1 MAPKS
6 AQNCLFRSSCIKF
19 WSKTI
24 LLTTTMTAIPHDSLV
39 RNLRPFPTMFD
50 GQNRTADLYVPT
62 NISMPLPVVLMLHG
76 AGGDSVK
83 AAQQTRWCE
92 YAERENFIALFPN
105 GLAIDPSRK
114 NSFLRNPQVWNSG
127 VERGAAYSPT
137 VDDIG
142 YIDSLLS
149 ALETTHSIDEKKIF
163 AAGFSN
169 GGGMTWRLALQ
180 LSKRFA
186 AIAPVCTYNSVP
198 EPWTQ
203 EHPVPA
209 IVINCLDDP
218 FIPIEGGPVKD
229 IWSRSE
235 IQRPSVIGAVEKYA
249 EMMNCT
255 LQQEECIST
264 DVNLRVYRSKTTNS
278 SVDFYT
284 IANAG
289 HAYPGGPH
297 LLSERIAGKPTDAM
311 DATAVIWKFFNQIIE
326 NPTV

>member
-1 MAPKS
+1 LYYDLS
-6 AQNCLFRSSCIKF
+6 A
-19 WSKTI
+19 KTT
-24 LLTTTMTAIPHDSLV
+24 LLTTAMTPIHKQSLL
-39 RNLRPFPTMFD
+39 RNLRSFPTVFD
-50 GQNRTADLYVPT
+50 GRNRTADLYVPQ
-62 NISMPLPVVLMLHG
+62 NISKPLPVVLMLHG
-76 AGGDSVK
+76 AGGDSIK
-83 AAQQTRWCE
+83 AAQQTRWCD

-114 NSFLRNPQVWNSG
+114 SSFLRNPQVWNSG
-127 VERGAAYSPT
+127 VERGAAYSPIA
-137 VDDIG
+137 DDIG
-142 YIDSLLS
+142 YIDSLLNTLS
-149 ALETTHSIDEKKIF
+149 TTYSIDEKKIF

-180 LSKRFA
+180 LSRRFA
-186 AIAPVCTYNSVP
+186 AIAPICTYNSIP

-203 EHPVPA
+203 EEPVSA

-235 IQRPSVIGAVEKYA
+235 IQRPSVVAAVEQYA
-249 EMMNCT
+249 EMMNCR
-255 LQQEECIST
+255 LQREECINSE
-264 DVNLRVYRSKTTNS
+264 VKLRAYRSKALNP

-311 DATAVIWKFFNQIIE
+311 DATAVIWKFFSQIIE